1 MSDSTLIFRDNE
13 VVCSFSGGCL
23 LVSRKVTI
31 ENSKGIHVRPAGL
44 IVSSVQGY
52 SGRIEVCTG
61 SGKRAS
67 LQSILSL
74 LSLGLAAG
82 EEVTLEVSGP
92 DEAKVCSDLA
102 LMFTRRFD
110 FSQS

>member
-1 MSDSTLIFRDNE
+1 M
-13 VVCSFSGGCL
+13 
-23 LVSRKVTI
+23 VSRKVTI
-31 ENSKGIHVRPAGL
+31 QNSKGIHVRPAGL

-52 SGRIEVCTG
+52 SGRIEICTS

-67 LQSILSL
+67 LHSILSL

-92 DEAKVCSDLA
+92 EEELVCSDLA
-102 LMFTRRFD
+102 AMFTRKFD
-110 FSQS
+110 FPQS

>member
-1 MSDSTLIFRDNE
+1 MSDYALIFGTIF
-13 VVCSFSGGCL
+13 VVCSFWGCF

-52 SGRIEVCTG
+52 PGKIEVFA
-61 SGKRAS
+61 SSKKRAS
-67 LQSILSL
+67 LHSILSL
-74 LSLGLAAG
+74 LSLGLTAG
-82 EEVTLEVSGP
+82 EEVTLEVTGP
-92 DEAKVCSDLA
+92 DEEQVCSELA
-102 LMFTRRFD
+102 LMFARQFD